1 MYHNSHK
8 GIFMQRYNK
17 DIRRL
22 LITVVIIAALLA
34 SMVLL
39 AAISSEP
46 PQIVDDEPDDYMHW
60 TGLPSAPL
68 TIIIDSGSQG
78 TQIVGNL
85 EFGFLNSTT
94 DFPMGVFEDWLQIR
108 NGPNKTDAI
117 GLGYNKLTYYT
128 FVYLGESR
136 LYDTWKNKSS
146 GTSSSS
152 NQVEWSP
159 QSKSGMHMGNIREN
173 DLDNL
178 TMAGFVL
185 EYESLRVYF
194 KDGTNVACG
203 PTNLT
208 LGVNFTLVDDEWN
221 VEYIFEASSMD
232 DVQFGTNSVT
242 IQFKQEITFAD
253 DDDIDTNTSS
263 EQQFMVVLPAMAIPI
278 VMAMVILGVIAIVS
292 RQQ

>member
-1 MYHNSHK
+1 M
-8 GIFMQRYNK
+8 
-17 DIRRL
+17 
-22 LITVVIIAALLA
+22 LITVVILAALLS
-34 SMVLL
+34 SMVLI
-39 AAISSEP
+39 AAIMSEE
-46 PQIVDDEPDDYMHW
+46 PQIVDDEPDDDIHW

-94 DFPMGVFEDWLQIR
+94 DYPLGVYEDWLQIR
-108 NGPNKTDAI
+108 NGVNKTDAI

-128 FVYLGESR
+128 FVYLGETS
-136 LYDTWKNKSS
+136 LYDSWENKTS
-146 GTSSSS
+146 GTSSTSD
-152 NQVEWSP
+152 QVEWSP
-159 QSKSGMHMGNIREN
+159 MSKSGMHMGNIREN
-173 DLDNL
+173 DLENL

-194 KDGTNVACG
+194 KDGTNIACG

-232 DVQFGTNSVT
+232 NVQFGTNSVT
-242 IQFKQEITFAD
+242 IQFTQEIPSAD
-253 DDDIDTNTSS
+253 DDAIETNTSS
-263 EQQFMVVLPAMAIPI
+263 VQQFIVVLPAMAIPTVI
-278 VMAMVILGVIAIVS
+278 AVVILGVIAIVS
-292 RQQ
+292 RRQ